1 MEYLLEGLVTLTI
14 VLIGWLHMRQNKL
27 EDKIEKCVE
36 KDAFEEVKEELKTA
50 IELLTEFR
58 VENARWH
65 GLMERLIENDS
76 KNS

>member
-1 MEYLLEGLVTLTI
+1 MEYLLEGIVTLFL
-14 VLIGWLHMRQNKL
+14 VLVGWLHMRQNKL
-27 EDKIEKCVE
+27 EDKIDKCVE

-65 GLMERLIENDS
+65 GLMERLIEKDS